1 MESLVEEIIRSD
13 IWTKIHSDSPVNE
26 IISYLKEDNLDY
38 KELEAFLDYL
48 TDNYGI
54 DKNILRPK
62 FLVSIFMVSK
72 FPSDIVGEKLEDKEQ
87 NIIDKATE
95 IYEKFKSNN
104 MENINKKLV
113 TFKIMF
119 DEWKKQDKYSQMN
132 VLCEMYY
139 KYTES
144 LEEYEKDEEPTDE
157 EIIDMHSNIT
167 DTMDDEA
174 KGNFVLSLREKNK
187 EEKTNVI
194 KEINN
199 MRNKILHSL
208 KRLSPQYQLY
218 LKNYK
223 MKNVKYDE
231 TVYKHVYRK
240 MKQVYWDNVKR
251 DIFEIKNTD
260 IYQHIINDYLELLED
275 IKITDLDTSILESYK
290 EYDVSED
297 NLIDAC
303 VSLCKL
309 IIKCNMQIDSENY
322 DEVYEMLIKKLDN
335 TPLYISDIFK
345 LCFNRLETIKD
356 IKITI
361 QKKKSMDE

>member
-1 MESLVEEIIRSD
+1 METLVDKIKESD
-13 IWTKIHSDSPVNE
+13 IWKKIHSDLPVNE
-26 IISYLKEDNLDY
+26 IIPYLKKETLDY
-38 KELEAFLDYL
+38 TSLENFLDYL
-48 TDNYGI
+48 TENFGI

-72 FPSDIVGEKLEDKEQ
+72 FPTDIVGEKLEEKEQ

-95 IYEKFKSNN
+95 IYKKFTDNDMN
-104 MENINKKLV
+104 NINKKLV
-113 TFKIMF
+113 TFKIVF

-139 KYTES
+139 KYTDS
-144 LEEYEKDEEPTDE
+144 LKEYEDDDNITDE
-157 EIIDMHSNIT
+157 EIIEMHSNIT
-167 DTMDDEA
+167 DTMDDDA
-174 KGNFVLSLREKNK
+174 KGEFIVKIREKANH
-187 EEKTNVI
+187 EKISVI
-194 KEINN
+194 QEINS

-208 KRLSPQYQLY
+208 KRLSPQYMAY

-223 MKNVKYDE
+223 MKNVEYDE

-251 DIFEIKNTD
+251 DIFETKNTE

-275 IKITDLDTSILESYK
+275 IKITGLDTSILESYK
-290 EYDVSED
+290 EYDVGED
-297 NLIDAC
+297 NLLDAC

-322 DEVYEMLIKKLDN
+322 DEVYEMLIKKLDT
-335 TPLYISDIFK
+335 TPEFISDIFK

>member
-1 MESLVEEIIRSD
+1 
-13 IWTKIHSDSPVNE
+13 
-26 IISYLKEDNLDY
+26 
-38 KELEAFLDYL
+38 
-48 TDNYGI
+48 
-54 DKNILRPK
+54 
-62 FLVSIFMVSK
+62 
-72 FPSDIVGEKLEDKEQ
+72 
-87 NIIDKATE
+87 
-95 IYEKFKSNN
+95 
-104 MENINKKLV
+104 
-113 TFKIMF
+113 MF

-144 LEEYEKDEEPTDE
+144 LKEYEKDEEPTDE

-174 KGNFVLSLREKNK
+174 KGNFVLSLREKNN